1 MINFLIKKE
10 KPVIIPGVI
19 SIIILIILFFLNV
32 SILSIKRFKG
42 KMLNNLKENWEKNPI
57 TEIEIIDGI
66 ITSDAETIDKYN
78 GKEIKIWNGK
88 SFKIKRN
95 LNLNYYKMFKKK
107 ENSKKCGVDSNN
119 NELYVDKND
128 ECPINEISI
137 IDKEDCDEKNKL
149 NNGKCLYYSNKNIN
163 GNVLININVGK
174 NEGCGICY
182 YINDYCKDF
191 DLSLCKYRNSTL
203 IDSLFIS
210 DYIKDNNLPQNNKN
224 DSIKLY
230 SESYIYFD
238 YSNERLGK
246 ILILGKNLTFE
257 LITFFFFIFSGI
269 CILVILS
276 IDNKKLT
283 IVLSIFSVIFSLI
296 NLILLIIINK
306 DYYKISTKIIPEIS
320 HPIKEKFVYH
330 TSYEINDTI
339 IIFTIVYLIL
349 NVIWTILNH
358 LKLNTFLKNHC
369 HLKDVKALQEA
380 IVELNKIVFEGE
392 GDKKSLKKCFTEIEN
407 TEETIDL
414 SEENGSTNDK
424 DIENSSENSQTT
436 IIIYSKKNLIT
447 NSKTISYTNN
457 NSLNNQNTISD
468 FQEDNQKINN
478 QKSLNFQDARNDD
491 NIIENSENDPNN
503 SNPENIFQKNNYD
516 EIFKEY
522 LYKNKIYKL
531 LEELFEKITAPARKN
546 NNN

>member
-1 MINFLIKKE
+1 MVNFLIKKE

-19 SIIILIILFFLNV
+19 SIIVLIILLFLNV

-57 TEIEIIDGI
+57 TEIEIIDGT

-78 GKEIKIWNGK
+78 GKEIKIWEGK

-191 DLSLCKYRNSTL
+191 DLSLCKYRNSNL

-210 DYIKDNNLPQNNKN
+210 EYIKDNNLPQTNKN
-224 DSIKLY
+224 DKIKLY

-246 ILILGKNLTFE
+246 ILILGKNLSFE
-257 LITFFFFIFSGI
+257 LTTFFFFIFSGI

-276 IDNKKLT
+276 IDNKKIT

-296 NLILLIIINK
+296 NLILLIIINQ
-306 DYYKISTKIIPEIS
+306 DYNKISTKIIPEIS

-330 TSYEINDTI
+330 TSYKIDYTI
-339 IIFTIVYLIL
+339 IIFTLIYLIL
-349 NVIWTILNH
+349 NVINLLCLIFRFNDENLRCTILNH
-358 LKLNTFLKNHC
+358 HTFLKKIICHC
-369 HLKDVKALQEA
+369 HLKDKETLKKA
-380 IVELNKIVFEGE
+380 IDELNNIVNPRKENPRTNNLNILDSE
-392 GDKKSLKKCFTEIEN
+392 NNLENNQNAIYTYSRRENQNQENQRINKQKSLKDCFQEIKEIN
-407 TEETIDL
+407 KELDE
-414 SEENGSTNDK
+414 
-424 DIENSSENSQTT
+424 SSEND
-436 IIIYSKKNLIT
+436 L
-447 NSKTISYTNN
+447 
-457 NSLNNQNTISD
+457 
-468 FQEDNQKINN
+468 
-478 QKSLNFQDARNDD
+478 
-491 NIIENSENDPNN
+491 NN
-503 SNPENIFQKNNYD
+503 SNPENILQTSYD
-516 EIFKEY
+516 KIFKEY

-531 LEELFEKITAPARKN
+531 LEELFEKITASARKN

>member
-1 MINFLIKKE
+1 MVNFLIKTE

-19 SIIILIILFFLNV
+19 SIIVLIILLFLNV

-57 TEIEIIDGI
+57 TEIEIIDGT

-78 GKEIKIWNGK
+78 GKEIKIWEGK

-149 NNGKCLYYSNKNIN
+149 NNGKCLYYSNKNIT

-191 DLSLCKYRNSTL
+191 DLSLCKYRNSNL

-210 DYIKDNNLPQNNKN
+210 EYIKDNNLPQTNKN
-224 DSIKLY
+224 DKIKLY

-246 ILILGKNLTFE
+246 ILILGKNLSFE
-257 LITFFFFIFSGI
+257 LTTFFFFIFSGI

-276 IDNKKLT
+276 IDNKKIT
-283 IVLSIFSVIFSLI
+283 IVLSIFSVIFSFI

-330 TSYEINDTI
+330 TSYKIDYTI
-339 IIFTIVYLIL
+339 IIFTLIYLIL
-349 NVIWTILNH
+349 NVINLLCLIFRFNDENLRCTILNH
-358 LKLNTFLKNHC
+358 HTFLKKIICHC
-369 HLKDVKALQEA
+369 HLKDKETLKKA
-380 IVELNKIVFEGE
+380 IDELNNIVNPRKENPRTNNLNILDSE
-392 GDKKSLKKCFTEIEN
+392 NNLENNQNAIYTYSRRENQNQENQRINKQKSLKDCFQEIKEIN
-407 TEETIDL
+407 KELDE
-414 SEENGSTNDK
+414 
-424 DIENSSENSQTT
+424 SSEND
-436 IIIYSKKNLIT
+436 L
-447 NSKTISYTNN
+447 
-457 NSLNNQNTISD
+457 
-468 FQEDNQKINN
+468 
-478 QKSLNFQDARNDD
+478 
-491 NIIENSENDPNN
+491 NN
-503 SNPENIFQKNNYD
+503 SNPENILQTSYD
-516 EIFKEY
+516 KIFKEY

-531 LEELFEKITAPARKN
+531 LEELFEKITASARKN

>member
-1 MINFLIKKE
+1 MVNFLIKKE
-10 KPVIIPGVI
+10 KPVIIPGII
-19 SIIILIILFFLNV
+19 SIIILIILLFLNV

-57 TEIEIIDGI
+57 TGIEIIDGT

-78 GKEIKIWNGK
+78 GKEIKTWNGK

-149 NNGKCLYYSNKNIN
+149 NNDKCLYYSNKNIN
-163 GNVLININVGK
+163 GNVLSNINVGK

-182 YINDYCKDF
+182 YINNYCKDF
-191 DLSLCKYRNSTL
+191 DLSLCKYRNSNL

-246 ILILGKNLTFE
+246 ILILGKNLSFE
-257 LITFFFFIFSGI
+257 LTTLFFFIFSGI

-276 IDNKKLT
+276 IDNKKIT

-296 NLILLIIINK
+296 NLILLIIINQ

-330 TSYEINDTI
+330 TSYKIDYTI
-339 IIFTIVYLIL
+339 IIFAIIYFIL
-349 NVIWTILNH
+349 NVINLLCLIFRFNDENFRCTILNSS
-358 LKLNTFLKNHC
+358 KLNIFLKNIICHC
-369 HLKDVKALQEA
+369 HLKDKETLKNA
-380 IVELNKIVFEGE
+380 IDELNTIVNPRKENPRINNQNILVNENNLENNQNAIYAYSRRENSSGE
-392 GDKKSLKKCFTEIEN
+392 NQTINKQKSLKDCFQEINEN
-407 TEETIDL
+407 NKELDE
-414 SEENGSTNDK
+414 
-424 DIENSSENSQTT
+424 SSEND
-436 IIIYSKKNLIT
+436 L
-447 NSKTISYTNN
+447 
-457 NSLNNQNTISD
+457 
-468 FQEDNQKINN
+468 
-478 QKSLNFQDARNDD
+478 
-491 NIIENSENDPNN
+491 NN
-503 SNPENIFQKNNYD
+503 SNPENRNQNKSYD
-516 EIFKEY
+516 ELFKEY

-531 LEELFEKITAPARKN
+531 LEKLFEKITAPARIN

>member
-1 MINFLIKKE
+1 MVNFLIKKE
-10 KPVIIPGVI
+10 KPVIITGVI

-78 GKEIKIWNGK
+78 GKEIKIWNGQ

-119 NELYVDKND
+119 HELYVDKND

-276 IDNKKLT
+276 IDNKKIT

-330 TSYEINDTI
+330 TSYKIDYTI
-339 IIFTIVYLIL
+339 IIFTLIYLIL
-349 NVIWTILNH
+349 NVINLLCLIFRFNDENLRCTILNH
-358 LKLNTFLKNHC
+358 HTFLKKIICHC
-369 HLKDVKALQEA
+369 HLKDKETLKKA
-380 IVELNKIVFEGE
+380 IDELNELVNPRKENPRINVRNILDSENNLE
-392 GDKKSLKKCFTEIEN
+392 NNQNAIYTYSRRENQNQENQRINKQKSLKDCFQEIKEIN
-407 TEETIDL
+407 KELDE
-414 SEENGSTNDK
+414 
-424 DIENSSENSQTT
+424 SSEND
-436 IIIYSKKNLIT
+436 L
-447 NSKTISYTNN
+447 
-457 NSLNNQNTISD
+457 
-468 FQEDNQKINN
+468 
-478 QKSLNFQDARNDD
+478 
-491 NIIENSENDPNN
+491 NN
-503 SNPENIFQKNNYD
+503 SNTENRDQSKNYD

-531 LEELFEKITAPARKN
+531 LEELFEKITASARKN